1 MKTIIC
7 GAGEVGYSIADKLT
21 NENFEVTV
29 IDESQES
36 LNKISENLDVKVIK
50 GVPSLPSVLIKAGAK
65 DCEIIIAVTKSDEM
79 NMITCQIGYS
89 LFNIPKKI
97 ARIRQQDY
105 LKGEW
110 ESLYTK
116 NNLPIDAIIS
126 PEEEVAKALHRRL
139 ISPGTIDMVELSEK
153 RLKLIG
159 FKCEKNFSH
168 LGLSVRELSEKFPNY
183 LANILFIFRKDKK
196 FVVNSSTIIEPD
208 DLIYMVVET
217 DNLSDVLREFG
228 HEELQAKKVVIIGGG
243 NIGFSLAQ
251 FIESSNSNISTELIE
266 SNKSR
271 AEFLASNLNRV
282 NITHGDGLDN
292 QILEEVNISEAG
304 YCIAVTEDDEVN
316 ILSSLL
322 AKRAGANQCMTLIN
336 NSTYSSLLTSIGV
349 DITIDPKII
358 TISKI
363 LEKVRSG
370 RIRSDYS
377 IGEGFGEVIEAEVIS
392 NSPLCNKNIKDI
404 SLPKGIRVGSI
415 FRNDKIII
423 PNSQTIFNENDDVVF
438 FSETNCIKKLEQILS
453 INKMYA

>member
-29 IDESQES
+29 IDESQER
-36 LNKISENLDVKVIK
+36 LNKISENLDAKIIK

-110 ESLYTK
+110 QSLYTK

-228 HEELQAKKVVIIGGG
+228 HEELQVKKVVIIGGG

-266 SNKSR
+266 ANKSR
-271 AEFLASNLNRV
+271 AEFLASNLNKV
-282 NITHGDGLDN
+282 SITHGDGLDN

-322 AKRAGANQCMTLIN
+322 AKRAGTNQCMTLIN

-392 NSPLCNKNIKDI
+392 NSPLCNKNINDI

-423 PNSQTIFNENDDVVF
+423 PNSETIFNENDDVVF
-438 FSETNCIKKLEQILS
+438 FAETNCIKKLEQILS
-453 INKMYA
+453 INKIYA

>member
-266 SNKSR
+266 VNKSR

-322 AKRAGANQCMTLIN
+322 AKRAGTNQCMTLIN
-336 NSTYSSLLTSIGV
+336 NSSYSSLLTSIGV

>member
-29 IDESQES
+29 IDESQER
-36 LNKISENLDVKVIK
+36 LNKISENLDAKIIK

-79 NMITCQIGYS
+79 NMITCQISYS

-110 ESLYTK
+110 QSLYTK

-196 FVVNSSTIIEPD
+196 FVVNSSTIIEPN

-217 DNLSDVLREFG
+217 DNLSDVLKEFG

-266 SNKSR
+266 ANKSR

-282 NITHGDGLDN
+282 TITHGDGLDN

-392 NSPLCNKNIKDI
+392 NSLLCNKNIKDI

-415 FRNDKIII
+415 FRNDRIII
-423 PNSQTIFNENDDVVF
+423 PNSETIFNENDDVVF
-438 FSETNCIKKLEQILS
+438 FAETNCIKKLEQILS
-453 INKMYA
+453 IDKTYA

>member
-21 NENFEVTV
+21 NENFEITI
-29 IDESQES
+29 IDESQER
-36 LNKISENLDVKVIK
+36 LNKISENLDAKVIK

-110 ESLYTK
+110 QSLYTK

-196 FVVNSSTIIEPD
+196 FVVNSSTIIEPN

-217 DNLSDVLREFG
+217 DNLSDVLKEFG

-251 FIESSNSNISTELIE
+251 FIESSNSNMSIELIE
-266 SNKSR
+266 ANKSR

-282 NITHGDGLDN
+282 TITHGDGLDN

-392 NSPLCNKNIKDI
+392 NSLLCNKNIKDI

-438 FSETNCIKKLEQILS
+438 FAETNCIKKLEQILS
-453 INKMYA
+453 IDKTYA

>member
-29 IDESQES
+29 IDESKER

-126 PEEEVAKALHRRL
+126 PEEEVAKALYRRL

-196 FVVNSSTIIEPD
+196 FVVNSSTTIEPN

-217 DNLSDVLREFG
+217 SNLSDVLREFG

-251 FIESSNSNISTELIE
+251 FIESSNSKISTELIE
-266 SNKSR
+266 ANKSR

-282 NITHGDGLDN
+282 TITHGDGLEN

-322 AKRAGANQCMTLIN
+322 AKRAGTNQCMTLIN

-438 FSETNCIKKLEQILS
+438 FAETNCIKKLEQILS
-453 INKMYA
+453 IDKKYA

>member
-1 MKTIIC
+1 
-7 GAGEVGYSIADKLT
+7 
-21 NENFEVTV
+21 
-29 IDESQES
+29 
-36 LNKISENLDVKVIK
+36 
-50 GVPSLPSVLIKAGAK
+50 
-65 DCEIIIAVTKSDEM
+65 
-79 NMITCQIGYS
+79 
-89 LFNIPKKI
+89 
-97 ARIRQQDY
+97 
-105 LKGEW
+105 
-110 ESLYTK
+110 
-116 NNLPIDAIIS
+116 
-126 PEEEVAKALHRRL
+126 
-139 ISPGTIDMVELSEK
+139 
-153 RLKLIG
+153 
-159 FKCEKNFSH
+159 
-168 LGLSVRELSEKFPNY
+168 
-183 LANILFIFRKDKK
+183 
-196 FVVNSSTIIEPD
+196 
-208 DLIYMVVET
+208 MVVET

-266 SNKSR
+266 ANKSR

-282 NITHGDGLDN
+282 AITHGDGLDN
-292 QILEEVNISEAG
+292 KILEEVNISEAG

-415 FRNDKIII
+415 FRNDRIII
-423 PNSQTIFNENDDVVF
+423 PNSETIFNENDDVVF
-438 FSETNCIKKLEQILS
+438 FAETNCIKKLEHILS
-453 INKMYA
+453 IDKTYA

>member
-36 LNKISENLDVKVIK
+36 LSKISENLDVKVIK

-110 ESLYTK
+110 QSLYTK

-196 FVVNSSTIIEPD
+196 FVVNSSTIIEPN

-266 SNKSR
+266 VNKSR

-392 NSPLCNKNIKDI
+392 NSLLCNKNIKDI

-415 FRNDKIII
+415 FRNDRIII
-423 PNSQTIFNENDDVVF
+423 PNSETIFNENDDVVF
-438 FSETNCIKKLEQILS
+438 FAETNCIKKLEQILS
-453 INKMYA
+453 IDKTYA

>member
-153 RLKLIG
+153 RLKLVG
-159 FKCEKNFSH
+159 FKCEKKFSH

-266 SNKSR
+266 VNKSR

-392 NSPLCNKNIKDI
+392 NSLLCNKNIKDI

>member
-29 IDESQES
+29 IDESQER
-36 LNKISENLDVKVIK
+36 LNKISENLDAKIIK

-110 ESLYTK
+110 QSLYTK

-196 FVVNSSTIIEPD
+196 FVVNSSTIIEPN

-266 SNKSR
+266 ANKSR

-282 NITHGDGLDN
+282 TITHGDGLDN

-322 AKRAGANQCMTLIN
+322 AKRAGTNQCMTLIN

-415 FRNDKIII
+415 FRNDRIII
-423 PNSQTIFNENDDVVF
+423 PNSETIFNENDDVVF
-438 FSETNCIKKLEQILS
+438 FAETNCIKKLEQILS
-453 INKMYA
+453 IDKTYA

>member
-7 GAGEVGYSIADKLT
+7 GAGEVGYSIADKLS
-21 NENFEVTV
+21 NENFEVTI
-29 IDESQES
+29 IDESKER
-36 LNKISENLDVKVIK
+36 LNKISENLDVKIIK

-126 PEEEVAKALHRRL
+126 PEEEVAKALYRRL

-196 FVVNSSTIIEPD
+196 FVVNSSTIIEPN

-217 DNLSDVLREFG
+217 GNLSDVLKEFG

-266 SNKSR
+266 ANKSR
-271 AEFLASNLNRV
+271 AEFLASNLNSV
-282 NITHGDGLDN
+282 TITHGDGLEN

-322 AKRAGANQCMTLIN
+322 AKRAGATQCMTLIN

-392 NSPLCNKNIKDI
+392 NSLLCNKNITEI
-404 SLPKGIRVGSI
+404 NLPKGIRVGSI

-438 FSETNCIKKLEQILS
+438 FAETNCIKKLEQILS
-453 INKMYA
+453 IDKTYA

>member
-228 HEELQAKKVVIIGGG
+228 HEELQVKKVVIIGGG

-266 SNKSR
+266 VNKSR

-392 NSPLCNKNIKDI
+392 NSLLCNKNIKDI

>member
-29 IDESQES
+29 IDESQERLS
-36 LNKISENLDVKVIK
+36 KISENLDAKIIK

-79 NMITCQIGYS
+79 NMITCQISHS

-110 ESLYTK
+110 QSLYTK

-168 LGLSVRELSEKFPNY
+168 LGLNVRELSEKFPNY

-196 FVVNSSTIIEPD
+196 FVVNSSTIIEPN

-217 DNLSDVLREFG
+217 DNLSDVLKEFG

-266 SNKSR
+266 ANKSR

-282 NITHGDGLDN
+282 TITHGDGLDN

-392 NSPLCNKNIKDI
+392 NSLLCNKNIKDI

-423 PNSQTIFNENDDVVF
+423 PNSETIFNENDDVVF
-438 FSETNCIKKLEQILS
+438 FAETNCIKKLEHILS
-453 INKMYA
+453 IDKTYA